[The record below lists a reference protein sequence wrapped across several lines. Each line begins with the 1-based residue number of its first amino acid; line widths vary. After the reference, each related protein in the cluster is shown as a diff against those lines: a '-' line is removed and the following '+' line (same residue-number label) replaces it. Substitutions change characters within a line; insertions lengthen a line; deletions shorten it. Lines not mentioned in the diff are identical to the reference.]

1 MLVSKNELFE
11 LIDTISP
18 IYNGYVLNKKTL
30 KPYQSIEIMWELGEI
45 LFNFINKKDVKPHS
59 LYRMIYGK
67 SEGSTNIGQKSY
79 ITREFQGRCV
89 RIRKMFTN
97 KNDIKCQLYLLNSFT
112 SFRECMPFFD
122 NPKYKFEGKEMQ
134 DLLDLLNS
142 PLAPT
147 ELLKIIRK
155 LQNKKIGIKND
166 RKQRLN
172 DFENEKQIF
181 IDFYN
186 FCYRLVKMKN
196 FEEAT
201 KEIDKEY
208 YENISKNTTSLC
220 KDGYKYFD
228 FKVPSTATILE
239 KEYGEMIISFI
250 SKSTPKEIRRFRK
263 IVPAERISRLSEML
277 YALTDV
283 STFNMI

>member
-1 MLVSKNELFE
+1 MLVNKEKLSDL
-11 LIDTISP
+11 
-18 IYNGYVLNKKTL
+18 IYNITPYYNNYILNKRDL
-30 KPYQSIEIMWELGEI
+30 KPYQSIEIMWDMGGVLI
-45 LFNFINKKDVKPHS
+45 DFINKESVKPHA

-67 SEGSTNIGQKSY
+67 SEGSVDIDQKSY

-89 RIRKMFTN
+89 RIRKIF
-97 KNDIKCQLYLLNSFT
+97 KEKKDIKIQLHSLKSFT

-122 NPKYKFEGKEMQ
+122 NPKYKFKTEDRKK
-134 DLLDLLNS
+134 LLDLLNS
-142 PLAPT
+142 SKTPT
-147 ELLKIIRK
+147 ELLKVIRK
-155 LQNKKIGIKND
+155 LQSKEIGIKND

-208 YENISKNTTSLC
+208 YENISKNTSSLC